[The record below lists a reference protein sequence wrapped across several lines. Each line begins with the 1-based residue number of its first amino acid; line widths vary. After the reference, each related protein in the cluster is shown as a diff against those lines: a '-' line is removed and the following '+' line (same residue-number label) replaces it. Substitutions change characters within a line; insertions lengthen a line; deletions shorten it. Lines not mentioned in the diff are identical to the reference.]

1 MHESAP
7 RILPNAW
14 ARHVRVQVVGIE
26 NRLNGAVA
34 AAPSTQHDPGHAVA
48 AHLRSAREAIGYR
61 RPGPSRIADWW
72 RGTSVEEAFMSLH
85 AARVALVDVLPDD
98 DVKALVPD
106 AVARV
111 GACLSPTDPRRI
123 AVEQLPDEHHSPSH
137 RRAVLRHA
145 LEMSYAASDE
155 SHARVRALRNVLL
168 MAALLITV
176 FMSCFIWFVSVDP
189 GAVPLCFHPGVSVGE
204 AEQAARTRGG
214 AADGYSERTVCPTGE
229 QDVGGP
235 VQAPARRDVQIVVGL
250 GVLGGALAST
260 VSLRTLSGKVTP
272 YGIPVA
278 VALLKLPIGGLTAV
292 AGIIL
297 LGGAFVPGLSNL
309 DSQRQI
315 LAYALVLGCAQQ
327 LVTQFI
333 DRRASALLAQV
344 PSRHPGPV
352 PSRSMPG
359 PPGAA
364 TPPVQPTAATNG
376 AVESHT
382 VS

>member
-1 MHESAP
+1 MATAP
-7 RILPNAW
+7 P
-14 ARHVRVQVVGIE
+14 
-26 NRLNGAVA
+26 
-34 AAPSTQHDPGHAVA
+34 TQHDPGHAVT
-48 AHLRSAREAIGYR
+48 AHLRTARKAISYR
-61 RPGPSRIADWW
+61 RGPSRIGDWS

-85 AARVALVDVLPDD
+85 AARIALVELLPDD

-111 GACLSPTDPRRI
+111 ASCLSPTDPRRL
-123 AVEQLPDEHHSPSH
+123 AVEQLPGEHHSAR

-145 LEMSYAASDE
+145 LEMGYAASDE
-155 SHARVRALRNVLL
+155 SHARIRALRNVLL

-176 FMSCFIWFVSVDP
+176 FMTCFIWFVSVDP
-189 GAVPLCFHPGVSVGE
+189 GAVPLCFHPGVAVGD
-204 AEQAARTRGG
+204 AEQAARTFGG
-214 AADGYSERTVCPTGE
+214 AADQYSERTVCPTRE
-229 QDVGGP
+229 QDVGAP
-235 VQAPARRDVQIVVGL
+235 AQAPSNRDVQIVAGL

-260 VSLRTLSGKVTP
+260 VSIRNLSGKVTP

-333 DRRASALLAQV
+333 DRRASALLAQL
-344 PSRHPGPV
+344 PSKHPGTA

-359 PPGAA
+359 PVGPGAPS
-364 TPPVQPTAATNG
+364 TTSATNG
-376 AVESHT
+376 TAESRT
-382 VS
+382 VT